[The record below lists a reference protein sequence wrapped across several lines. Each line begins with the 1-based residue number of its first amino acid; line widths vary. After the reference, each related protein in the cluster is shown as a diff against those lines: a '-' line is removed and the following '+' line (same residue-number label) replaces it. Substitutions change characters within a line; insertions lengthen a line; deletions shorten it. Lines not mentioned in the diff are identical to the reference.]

1 MSTTAIEQ
9 LIQQFAKLPGLGS
22 RSARRVVLHLIRN
35 KDKLV
40 TPLTQSL
47 QSVAETIRTCQVCGN
62 LDSEDP
68 CGICTDPKRDPLAI
82 CVVEDIADVWA
93 IERSHTFRGRYHV
106 LGGTLS
112 ALDGRGPDALNLGSL
127 LQRVRDHGITEVIIA
142 TNATVD
148 GQTTAHYITDFLAP
162 TSVSVSRLAQG
173 IPFGGELDYLDDGT
187 LNAAFKSRLPFA

>member
-1 MSTTAIEQ
+1 MSISAIEQ
-9 LIQQFAKLPGLGS
+9 LIQQFSKLPGLGS

-40 TPLTQSL
+40 APLTQSL
-47 QSVAETIRTCQVCGN
+47 QSVAESIRTCSVCGN
-62 LDSEDP
+62 LDSADP
-68 CGICTDPKRDPLAI
+68 CDICTDARRDPLAI
-82 CVVEDIADVWA
+82 CVVEDIEDVWA

-112 ALDGRGPDALNLGSL
+112 ALDGRGPDALNFASL
-127 LQRVRDHGITEVIIA
+127 LQRVKTHGITEVIIA

-148 GQTTAHYITDFLAP
+148 GQTTAHYITDMLAP
-162 TSVSVSRLAQG
+162 CNITISRLAQG

-187 LNAAFKSRLPFA
+187 LNAAFKSRLPF